1 MTSNAQIDQYIQ
13 QFDSQPVWHISSPGR
28 INLIGEHIDYYGGY
42 VMPAAINRYT
52 DLIIGK
58 SKGPSSIYSGLF
70 NELYTVHPP
79 DKSPP
84 VWSKYFNYGLQI
96 LKESG
101 YQSIPF
107 NLWVDSTIP
116 LGAGLSS
123 SAALLCGFVSSLNQL
138 NQWSIPTQKIAYL
151 AQTIEHRLGT
161 PCGLM
166 DQYAC
171 LYGKKNAF
179 LLLDCSNLS
188 FQYIP
193 VDMREYEWVLINT
206 LVFHQLNDGEF
217 ARRRREGEHALESL
231 KSFFS
236 KSGSYRD
243 FSLSELDEIPV
254 LTEVEMKRAR
264 HAISEHNRI
273 KLFSESIKANDWARA
288 GTYMYETHYSLKNEY
303 EVSCPE
309 ADFIV
314 ALAQDHKVAGA
325 RIMGGGF
332 GGCVL
337 CLIDKDQT
345 DSFVTKLEEEYT
357 QAFNQAP
364 AIIQVELGEFSIN
377 PIPVN

>member
-1 MTSNAQIDQYIQ
+1 LASNTKINQFIQ
-13 QFDSQPVWHISSPGR
+13 QFESQPVWHIRAPGR

-58 SKGPSSIYSGLF
+58 SQGPSCIFSQLF
-70 NELYTVHPP
+70 NERYSLAKP
-79 DKSPP
+79 DASPP
-84 VWSKYFNYGLQI
+84 TWAKYFNYALQI

-101 YQSIPF
+101 YQTIPF
-107 NLWVDSTIP
+107 NLWVDSNIP

-123 SAALLCGFVSSLNQL
+123 SAALLCGFVSCLNQL
-138 NQWSIPTQKIAYL
+138 NQWSLPTQKIAYL

-179 LLLDCSNLS
+179 LLLDCNSLS
-188 FQYIP
+188 FQYIH
-193 VDMREYEWVLINT
+193 VDMQEYEWVLINT
-206 LVFHQLNDGEF
+206 RVFHQLNEGGY

-231 KSFFS
+231 KSFYS

-243 FSLSELDEIPV
+243 FNLDELDEIPV
-254 LTEVEMKRAR
+254 LTDVEMKRAR
-264 HAISEHNRI
+264 HAISEHKRI
-273 KLFSESIKANDWARA
+273 RLFSESVLSNDWLTA
-288 GTYMYETHYSLKNEY
+288 GSYMYDTHYSLKDDY

-314 ALAQDHKVAGA
+314 SKARENKVAGA

-337 CLIDKDQT
+337 CLIDKNLT
-345 DSFVTKLEEEYT
+345 DSFVSRLVPEYT
-357 QAFNQAP
+357 SAFNQAP
-364 AIIQVELGEFSIN
+364 AVIQVELGEFSIDLL
-377 PIPVN
+377 